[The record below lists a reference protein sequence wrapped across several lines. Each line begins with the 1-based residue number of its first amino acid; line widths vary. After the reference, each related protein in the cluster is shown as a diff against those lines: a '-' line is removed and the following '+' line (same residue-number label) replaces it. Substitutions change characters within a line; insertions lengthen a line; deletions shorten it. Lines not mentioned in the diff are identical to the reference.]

1 MGSSKKEIEADPDT
15 RPKALVTGCAGFI
28 GSTLTDRLLAD
39 GFAVIGIDRFSDY
52 YARDLKEENLAAA
65 MQHPRFT
72 LIEADIVEMT
82 TFPAVD
88 YVFHLAAQ
96 AGVRAS
102 WGRSFDIYTRDN
114 IQATQ
119 RLLDF
124 YATEANAP
132 DANATDAAAP
142 AAATE
147 TGGRPSERLKRFV
160 YSSSSSVYGDIELP
174 MREDRMLQPVSPYG
188 VSKLAAEHLCY
199 LYWKNYG
206 VPTVSLRYFTV
217 YGPRQRPDMGIN
229 KFVKAILKGDPITIY
244 GDGTQTR
251 DFTYIDD
258 AVEANVAAA
267 LCDAN
272 NSAVCGETF
281 NIGGGNRISVRD
293 LIAAIEGA
301 TGKTARIEYA
311 DEQKGDVQDTWAD
324 AQKAEKGLGWSA
336 KVRIHEGLERYVAWI
351 DGGDSH

>member
-1 MGSSKKEIEADPDT
+1 MEASKKEIEGDSDNV
-15 RPKALVTGCAGFI
+15 PKALVTGCAGFI

-39 GFAVIGIDRFSDY
+39 GFEVIGIDRFSDY
-52 YARDLKEENLAAA
+52 YARELKEQNLAAA

-72 LIEADIVEMT
+72 LIEEDIVEMDA
-82 TFPAVD
+82 FPVVD

-124 YATEANAP
+124 YAT
-132 DANATDAAAP
+132 DATASP
-142 AAATE
+142 
-147 TGGRPSERLKRFV
+147 RLKRFV

-174 MREDRMLQPVSPYG
+174 MREDRMVQPVSPYG

-199 LYWKNYG
+199 LYRKNFC

-229 KFVKAILKGDPITIY
+229 KFVRAIQKGDPITIY

-267 LCDAN
+267 LAAPL
-272 NSAVCGETF
+272 SGKPAYLGETF

-311 DEQKGDVQDTWAD
+311 DEQKGDVQDTWA
-324 AQKAEKGLGWSA
+324 AAAKAEQGLGWSA
-336 KVRIHEGLERYVAWI
+336 KVRIHEGLRRYVAWI
-351 DGGDSH
+351 DGGL